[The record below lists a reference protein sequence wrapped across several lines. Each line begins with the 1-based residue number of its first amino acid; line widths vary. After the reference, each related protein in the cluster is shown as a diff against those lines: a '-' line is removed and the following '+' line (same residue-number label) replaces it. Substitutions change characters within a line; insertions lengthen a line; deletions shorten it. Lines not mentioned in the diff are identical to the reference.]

1 MKRVDVM
8 KMCAIC
14 KDPIDVQKTPE
25 KVVFWTEGHNAMPV
39 VEGRCCTSCNHS
51 VVIPARLG
59 KMKFRHFKETFR
71 QCLKN

>member
-25 KVVFWTEGHNAMPV
+25 GVVFWTEGHTAMPV
-39 VEGRCCTSCNHS
+39 VEGRCCTSCNYS

-59 KMKFRHFKETFR
+59 RSI
-71 QCLKN
+71 NA

>member
-1 MKRVDVM
+1 MSNECV
-8 KMCAIC
+8 IC
-14 KDPIDVQKTPE
+14 NGPIEVQKTPE
-25 KVVFWTEGHNAMPV
+25 GKVFWDKGHNAMPV

>member
-1 MKRVDVM
+1 MNECV
-8 KMCAIC
+8 IC

-25 KVVFWTEGHNAMPV
+25 GVVFWTEGLNAMPV

-59 KMKFRHFKETFR
+59 KVKFRHFKETFR